1 MMKIRHEFLQ
11 RQDVKAV
18 FSALG
23 CDNVYIVGGA
33 VRDAIIN
40 RAVNDIDFA
49 TILLP
54 DEIIKQLKKANIK
67 YVPTGIEHGTI
78 SAIIDKKPYEITTF
92 RKDIE
97 TFGRHAN
104 VEFTSDIKADAKRR
118 DFTINA
124 LYCNQNGEIFDPIG
138 KGIDDIKAKKIAFVG
153 NPIDRIEE
161 DYLRILRLFRFF
173 AQLDGF
179 SIDDGAI
186 EACNKLGFN
195 IPKLSRERINFEI
208 MKILGADNAPNA
220 LELMDKNQILS
231 FAIGDNYDLK
241 PIDILWANQKQ
252 IGIAPN
258 HIRSLIAILV
268 REKAYII
275 DFCKNLRISNK
286 EKAILL
292 DMVKMANFL
301 DGKFE
306 IKNLKIA
313 AFKFGKNLVL
323 DFILS
328 NIANCKE
335 IYRQLSEFE
344 VPNFPIDGKILGD
357 MGVKSGP
364 KMGKILQ
371 SLETIWLEN
380 DFMID
385 DKIIKQE
392 IEKLGF

>member
-1 MMKIRHEFLQ
+1 MKISHEFLQ
-11 RQDVKAV
+11 RQDFKSV

-54 DEIIKQLKKANIK
+54 DEIIKHLKKANIK

-78 SAIIDKKPYEITTF
+78 SAIINKHPYEITTF
-92 RKDIE
+92 RKDVE
-97 TFGRHAN
+97 TFGRHAS

-124 LYCNQNGEIFDPIG
+124 LYCNQKGEIFDPIG

-179 SIDDGAI
+179 SIDERAI
-186 EACNKLGFN
+186 EACQKLGFN
-195 IPKLSRERINFEI
+195 IPKLSRERINVEI
-208 MKILGADNAPNA
+208 MKILGAQNAPNA

-275 DFCKNLRISNK
+275 DFCKSLRISNK
-286 EKAILL
+286 EKVILL

-301 DGKFE
+301 DGKLE

-380 DFMID
+380 NFIID